1 MMYSMYSYDETE
13 EGGVEMIATTQ
24 NTELRGG
31 GSDKSRTWSQM
42 KMNQK
47 RNLSYRSRTM

>member
-13 EGGVEMIATTQ
+13 EGGGGGKGGGRDDTTQ

-31 GSDKSRTWSQM
+31 VAIDLGLGVR
-42 KMNQK
+42 
-47 RNLSYRSRTM
+47 